1 MVEEQKESMDLSI
14 DKQHLYLEE
23 SFTDLHVGSIR
34 RLTPVKTDGTVD
46 KTRKTVF
53 VGQTNIVTPGGPLPI
68 QSVIKAK
75 HLQQAIKR
83 FPEAMQV
90 AVDKLAEEVK
100 RYQEQQNSA
109 IITPSAKEESRIIVP
124 GR

>member
-1 MVEEQKESMDLSI
+1 
-14 DKQHLYLEE
+14 
-23 SFTDLHVGSIR
+23 
-34 RLTPVKTDGTVD
+34 VD

-83 FPEAMQV
+83 FPEAMQT

-100 RYQEQQNSA
+100 KYQEQQNSS
-109 IITPSAKEESRIIVP
+109 IITPSAKEDSRIILP